1 MENRIVFIDSH
12 IANFQTLTAQL
23 PHRTEAILLNAEHH
37 GINQILMALRG
48 RTNLSAID
56 IITHGSP
63 GTITLGS
70 GVLNNDNIDDFAQQL
85 EQIGQHLEEDGD
97 ILLYG
102 CEVAKGE
109 SGQVFIERIAQLTRA
124 HLAASTNLTGSAELN
139 GDWVL
144 EAHMGKIQA
153 EALQFS
159 YEGVLAIIDGTPN
172 DDTLTGTAEDDVLTG
187 GAGNDL
193 LIGGGGNDV
202 ANFLGNHDEYQL
214 STNEIGKI
222 TVRDMNTANGDEGT
236 DTLDDAMVLR
246 FADGDYVADVGNRG
260 GEFRVNTTT
269 DNSQATS
276 AITTLNDGGFVVSWS
291 SFNQDGSNNGIY
303 AQRFNSDGTARG
315 GEFQVNT
322 TTTNS
327 QTGSKI
333 VTLADGGFVV
343 SWESF
348 GQDGSDYGIY
358 AQRYN
363 ANGETVG
370 GEFRI
375 NTTTAFEQWEHTVT
389 TLADGGFVVS
399 WESFNQDG
407 SGYGI
412 YAQRYNADSTVQG
425 SEFRVN
431 TTTANFQEN
440 PTITALADGGFVVSW
455 MSFNQDAAST
465 YGIYAQRYDV
475 DGSPHGTEFRVNT
488 TTVGDQWFPK
498 IAALTSGGFV
508 VSWESFNQDG
518 SGFGIYAQRY
528 DASGAVAG
536 GEFKVNTTTIS
547 DQIGQ
552 KITALADGGFVVS
565 WTSFNQD
572 ATSTYGIF
580 AQRYTADGVAMG
592 EEIQVNTTSNFDQ
605 FTGGITALGD
615 GGFVISWQSSHP
627 GGSDFNIYAQRYD
640 AEGNQVQS
648 VVQLSPL
655 NTGSNQAP
663 LLNTA
668 LIDQAVTFGN
678 NLSYNL
684 GSSFG
689 DPNGDT
695 LSYSATLTNGD
706 PLPAWLHIDGVTGS
720 ISGMPTIDDRDTY
733 SLIVK
738 ASDPEGLS
746 ATAPVT
752 VAVTSFDAGKLLVS
766 TAGNDTLSGTA
777 ANETVTYGHATA
789 PVTVSLAIATQQ
801 NTLGAGLDTL
811 TAINNL
817 IGSDFNDNLTGNA
830 QNNALEG
837 GAGNDTLNGAGG
849 ADTMAG
855 GSGNDTFVVNH
866 SSDVVIEFLGEGI
879 DKVNSNIA
887 YILPSNL
894 ENLALT
900 GTLAINGTGNDFNN
914 VLTGNSADNELNGQ
928 AGNDTLNGGG
938 GNDSLIGWSGA
949 DIMQGGTGNDT
960 YFVENNGDLI
970 TELVNA
976 GVDTVSSR
984 LTYTLPNNVED
995 LILTGN
1001 AAINGTGNN
1010 LANVITGNSV
1020 ANQLIGL
1027 TGNDTLNGNGGN
1039 DTLSGG
1045 AGNDLLTGGTGS
1057 DTLQGGQGDDAYVIE
1072 NAGDVITELLNE
1084 GKDTVSTQLSY
1095 TLPTNVEH
1103 LTLTGTTAVNGIGNG
1118 LANTLTGNSA
1128 ANQLNGLAG
1137 NDLLDGGAGTDILTG
1152 GVGNDIFRITTADS
1166 IDSITDFNVV
1176 NDTIQL
1182 ENATLTVLSTGQL
1195 EPGQFRV
1202 GTQAQDANDYVI
1214 YNNATGALLYDA
1226 DGNGTGIAV
1235 QIAALSTGL
1244 AMTATDIV
1252 VI

>member
-1 MENRIVFIDSH
+1 MANRIVFIDSH

-37 GINQILMALRG
+37 GINQILIALRG

-85 EQIGQHLEEDGD
+85 EQVGQHLEEDGN

-124 HLAASTNLTGSAELN
+124 HVAASTNLTGSAELN
-139 GDWVL
+139 GDWKL
-144 EAHMGKIQA
+144 ETHRGAIQVK
-153 EALQFS
+153 ALQFD
-159 YEGVLAIIDGTPN
+159 YDGVLAIIDGTPN
-172 DDTLTGTAEDDVLTG
+172 NDTLTGTAEDDVLTG

-202 ANFLGNHDEYQL
+202 ANFLGNHGEYQL
-214 STNEIGKI
+214 SINEIGKI
-222 TVRDMNTANGDEGT
+222 TVRDMNIANGDEGT

-246 FADGDYVADVGNRG
+246 FADGDYVADVVNRG

-333 VTLADGGFVV
+333 ATLADGGFVV

-363 ANGETVG
+363 VNGETVG

-399 WESFNQDG
+399 WESLNQDG

-431 TTTANFQEN
+431 TTTVNFQEN

-498 IAALTSGGFV
+498 IAALASGGFV

-528 DASGAVAG
+528 TADGVAQG
-536 GEFKVNTTTIS
+536 GEFKVNTTTIN

-552 KITALADGGFVVS
+552 KITALADGGFLVS

-580 AQRYTADGVAMG
+580 AQRYTAAGVAMG

-605 FTGGITALGD
+605 LTGGITALPD
-615 GGFVISWQSSHP
+615 GGFVISWKSSHP
-627 GGSDFNIYAQRYD
+627 GGSDFDIYAQRYD

-684 GSSFG
+684 GSSFS
-689 DPNGDT
+689 DPDGDT
-695 LSYSATLTNGD
+695 LSYSATLTSGA
-706 PLPAWLHIDGVTGS
+706 PLPAWLQIDGVTGS
-720 ISGMPTIDDRDTY
+720 ISGIPTIDDRDTY
-733 SLIVK
+733 SLLVK
-738 ASDPEGLS
+738 ATDPEGLS

-752 VAVTSFDAGKLLVS
+752 VAVTSIDAGKLLVS
-766 TAGNDTLSGTA
+766 TAGNDTLAGTA
-777 ANETVTYGHATA
+777 ANDTVTYGHATA

-801 NTLGAGLDTL
+801 NTFGAGLDTL

-837 GAGNDTLNGAGG
+837 GADNDTLNGAGG
-849 ADTMAG
+849 ADTMIG
-855 GSGNDTFVVNH
+855 GLGDDRFIVNDIG
-866 SSDVVIEFLGEGI
+866 DIVIELLNEGT
-879 DKVNSNIA
+879 DRVNSSIA
-887 YILPSNL
+887 YTLPIYV
-894 ENLALT
+894 ENLMLT
-900 GTLAINGTGNDFNN
+900 GTAAINGNGNGLNN
-914 VLTGNSADNELNGQ
+914 ILTGNGANNELNGQ
-928 AGNDTLNGGG
+928 AGNDTLNGVG
-938 GNDSLIGWSGA
+938 GNDTLIGWSGA
-949 DIMQGGTGNDT
+949 DTMLGGLGDDT
-960 YFVENNGDLI
+960 YFVENVGDVV
-970 TELVNA
+970 TEFFNA
-976 GVDTVSSR
+976 GTDTVSSR
-984 LTYTLPNNVED
+984 LTYTLPSQVEN
-995 LILTGN
+995 LILTGT
-1001 AAINGTGNN
+1001 AAINGTGNT
-1010 LANVITGNSV
+1010 LANTLTGNTA
-1020 ANQLIGL
+1020 ANQLNGL
-1027 TGNDTLNGNGGN
+1027 AGNDTLNGGSGN
-1039 DTLSGG
+1039 DTLNGG
-1045 AGNDLLTGGTGS
+1045 AGIDALIGGTGA
-1057 DTLQGGQGDDAYVIE
+1057 DTLLGGQGDDIYGVD
-1072 NAGDVITELLNE
+1072 NVGDIVTELLNE
-1084 GKDTVSTQLSY
+1084 GKDMVSTQLSY

-1103 LTLTGTTAVNGIGNG
+1103 LTLTGTTAVNGTGNG
-1118 LANTLTGNSA
+1118 LANTLTGNTA

-1137 NDLLDGGAGTDILTG
+1137 NDTLDGGTGTDILTG
-1152 GVGNDIFRITTADS
+1152 GMGNDIFKFTTTES
-1166 IDSITDFNVV
+1166 IDSVTDFNVV

-1182 ENATLTVLSTGQL
+1182 ENAVFTALSTGLL
-1195 EPGQFRV
+1195 ESEQFRV
-1202 GTQAQDANDYVI
+1202 GTQAQDGNDYVI
-1214 YNNATGALLYDA
+1214 YHNATGALLYDP
-1226 DGNGTGIAV
+1226 DGNGAGAAV
-1235 QIAALSTGL
+1235 QIATLSTGL
-1244 AMTATDIV
+1244 AMTNADII